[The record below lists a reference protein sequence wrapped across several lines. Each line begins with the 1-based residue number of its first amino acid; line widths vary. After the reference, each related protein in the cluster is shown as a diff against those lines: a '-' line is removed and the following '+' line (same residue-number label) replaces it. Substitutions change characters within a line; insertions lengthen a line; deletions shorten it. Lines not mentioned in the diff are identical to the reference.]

1 MKRVVAVVQIIA
13 LLCTVA
19 FVVLL
24 FANEPDTGAAATP
37 PATSNAS
44 TASSAGGGQVAAQP
58 AAVDGRAVFANR
70 CASCHGSDGGGGLGP
85 QLSGGRAA
93 QRFPNIADQVGVITN
108 GRGGMPAFGSK
119 LSAAEIQA
127 VAEYT
132 RTL

>member
-1 MKRVVAVVQIIA
+1 VIKRVVTIVQIAA
-13 LLCTVA
+13 LLCAVA

-24 FANEPDTGAAATP
+24 FANEPDKGGAAATA
-37 PATSNAS
+37 ATTPTAS
-44 TASSAGGGQVAAQP
+44 SSAGGQPVSQP
-58 AAVDGRAVFANR
+58 AAVDGRAVFGNR

-93 QRFPNIADQVGVITN
+93 QRFPNIADQIGVITN

-119 LSAAEIQA
+119 LSQAEIQA

>member
-1 MKRVVAVVQIIA
+1 MIKRIVTVVQVAA
-13 LLCTVA
+13 LLSAVA

-24 FANEPDTGAAATP
+24 FANEPDRAATAKP
-37 PATSNAS
+37 DTTNAS
-44 TASSAGGGQVAAQP
+44 STSSATGGAP
-58 AAVDGRAVFANR
+58 AAPDGAAVFANR

-93 QRFPNIADQVGVITN
+93 QRFPNIADQIGVIAN
-108 GRGGMPAFGSK
+108 GRGGMPAFGSR
-119 LSAAEIQA
+119 LSEAEIKA

>member
-1 MKRVVAVVQIIA
+1 VIKRIVTVTQVVA
-13 LLCTVA
+13 LLSAVA

-24 FANEPDTGAAATP
+24 FANEPDNGASAKPSTP
-37 PATSNAS
+37 SASNAS
-44 TASSAGGGQVAAQP
+44 SASETTAGAP
-58 AAVDGRAVFANR
+58 ATPDGAAVFANR

-93 QRFPNIADQVGVITN
+93 QRFPNIADQIGVIAD
-108 GRGGMPAFGSK
+108 GRGGMPAFGSR
-119 LSAAEIQA
+119 LSEAEIKA

>member
-1 MKRVVAVVQIIA
+1 MIKRIVTVTQVVA
-13 LLCTVA
+13 LLSAVA

-24 FANEPDTGAAATP
+24 FANEPDNGASAKPSTP
-37 PATSNAS
+37 SASNAS
-44 TASSAGGGQVAAQP
+44 SASETTGAP
-58 AAVDGRAVFANR
+58 ATPDGAAVFANR

-93 QRFPNIADQVGVITN
+93 QRFPNIADQIGVIAD
-108 GRGGMPAFGSK
+108 GRGGMPAFGNR
-119 LSAAEIQA
+119 LSEAEIKA